1 LFLFSGPK
9 NSNATVLRALPAGT
23 VRITSQNMSNVVT
36 TAQAVASSSSI
47 PLGQQQIAS
56 VQTASAPPIAT
67 GESIVDLTQ
76 EDTVDSREITFNK
89 LSGKTFPSLVVSARP
104 NLRVKD
110 MTPSAITKERANL
123 GMQKKNTSMVP
134 IILIFISSQMLRS
147 KQCWFARL
155 PSSPSG

>member
-1 LFLFSGPK
+1 MDFPGAK
-9 NSNATVLRALPAGT
+9 NSNATVLRALPGPGGT
-23 VRITSQNMSNVVT
+23 VRITSQNVVT

-56 VQTASAPPIAT
+56 VQTAAAPPLAT

-110 MTPSAITKERANL
+110 TTPSAITKERANL
-123 GMQKKNTSMVP
+123 GMLEITV
-134 IILIFISSQMLRS
+134 LR
-147 KQCWFARL
+147 
-155 PSSPSG
+155 

>member
-1 LFLFSGPK
+1 MYFSGSK
-9 NSNATVLRALPAGT
+9 TSNATVLRALPAGT
-23 VRITSQNMSNVVT
+23 MRITSQNVVT
-36 TAQAVASSSSI
+36 NAQAVGVNSSI

-56 VQTASAPPIAT
+56 VQTAPAPLIAT

-123 GMQKKNTSMVP
+123 GAFEP
-134 IILIFISSQMLRS
+134 
-147 KQCWFARL
+147 
-155 PSSPSG
+155 